1 MTGRSRTEPFVIH
14 HRRYDEWF
22 ERHRAAYLSELLAV
36 RAVLPWQGRGLEIGV
51 GSARFAGPLGVKFG
65 IDPAVEMLAYARA
78 RGVSVACAVAE
89 ALPFDDGVFD
99 YVLIVTTICFVDNP
113 VRMLAEARRVL
124 RPQGALCIGFIDRD
138 TPLGRFYQAH
148 RNENVFYRD
157 AVFYNSAEVEGL
169 LKETGFCETGWTQ
182 TLFGRLEEMTE
193 INPVRPGRGEGGFA
207 VVRATA

>member
-1 MTGRSRTEPFVIH
+1 MTGAPATAPFVRH

-22 ERHRAAYLSELLAV
+22 ERHREAYLSELLAV

-51 GSARFAGPLGVKFG
+51 GTGRFAGPLGIRFG
-65 IDPAVEMLAYARA
+65 IDPAVEMLEYARA

-99 YVLIVTTICFVDNP
+99 YALIVTTICFVDNP
-113 VRMLAEARRVL
+113 VRMLSEARRVL
-124 RPQGALCIGFIDRD
+124 RPAGALCIGFINRE
-138 TPLGRFYQAH
+138 TPLGQFYHAH

-157 AVFYNSAEVEGL
+157 AVFYTSAEVEGL
-169 LKETGFCETGWTQ
+169 LKEAGFSQMVWTQ

-193 INPVRPGRGEGGFA
+193 IDPVHPGRGGGGFA